1 MKILIGISGSIAAY
15 KATLLVREIL
25 KRGENSKP
33 HEVRVVMTPSATQFI
48 PALTLQNLTKNAVA
62 VEMFEEGAQ
71 SGGSWHIHL
80 ARWCD
85 AMLIAPCSA
94 TTLGKLAHGICDTAL
109 ATVALALPPEKPLL
123 IAPAMDTEMWIH
135 PATQRNCAL
144 LRSDGAYIIPPEE
157 GELASGFV
165 GAGRLP
171 ETHVLIDTLFAALNA
186 PKYNRFAAPSPQ
198 AASTKQQAPMTN
210 DQAINDQATNDQASS
225 RPTPGEAF
233 EAYSKRFE
241 GFAAK
246 LDPTTAKAPNSGAP
260 TPNDSIQE
268 ALGKTVVTLQDGAE
282 AIQFD
287 AELELTKLKREQRGE
302 TAVPQSSV
310 DVGGVP
316 FPFAGKNVVITAGP
330 TYEKIDDVRF
340 IGNYSSGKM
349 GFALAEEAAR
359 YGAKV
364 TLVAGP
370 VSLQAS
376 DKVQRVDVESARE
389 MFDEVMKRRADAD
402 VIILAAAVADFTPM
416 EKHEGKIKK
425 EDTGDTMTLRLT
437 KTPDILAAVGAVKSD
452 KQVIVGFALEAR
464 NHLDNAQKKLVAKRA
479 DMIVLNALG
488 KPQSGFDS
496 DENTITILT
505 QSNPPR
511 DFSPMPKVECAKVIL
526 REAAGLFMKD

>member
-171 ETHVLIDTLFAALNA
+171 ETHVLLDTLFAALNA
-186 PKYNRFAAPSPQ
+186 PTYNRFAAAPSSP
-198 AASTKQQAPMTN
+198 APSVKHQAPMPNDQPTN
-210 DQAINDQATNDQASS
+210 DQSS
-225 RPTPGEAF
+225 IPPTPSEAF

-246 LDPTTAKAPNSGAP
+246 LDPATAKAASSGAP
-260 TPNDSIQE
+260 TPKDPIQE

-302 TAVPQSSV
+302 TAVPQSSSV

-370 VSLQAS
+370 VNLQAS

-389 MFDEVMKRRADAD
+389 MFDEVMKRRENAD
-402 VIILAAAVADFTPM
+402 VIILAAAVADFTPL

-425 EDTGDTMTLRLT
+425 EDTGETMTLRLT

-488 KPQSGFDS
+488 KPQSGFDG